1 MQAAGISKDLSM
13 AINFLEEILNN
24 KDSETV
30 IETIKK
36 YKETKITDKS
46 ALKNFSID

>member
-1 MQAAGISKDLSM
+1 MRTTEISKDLSI

-24 KDSETV
+24 KNSEAV

-36 YKETKITDKS
+36 YKQMKTSNEITS
-46 ALKNFSID
+46 QNFSID

>member
-1 MQAAGISKDLSM
+1 MQTVGLSKDLST

-24 KDSETV
+24 KDSEAV

-36 YKETKITDKS
+36 YKQMKANNEIG
-46 ALKNFSID
+46 AQNFSID